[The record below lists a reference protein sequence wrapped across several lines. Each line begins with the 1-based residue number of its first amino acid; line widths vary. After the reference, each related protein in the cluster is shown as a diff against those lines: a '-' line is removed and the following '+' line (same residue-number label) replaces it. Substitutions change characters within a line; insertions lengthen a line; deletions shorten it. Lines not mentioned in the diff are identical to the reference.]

1 MQTDQ
6 VLFLSNADLPQDV
19 RSSGGGGVQSKCRIH
34 VPFRLVCVLLHQP
47 FIDFVLLLCG
57 RCVLFPSAG
66 KIPFIH
72 VGNQVVSELGPIVQ
86 FTKAKVLLLVVLS
99 FICSKL

>member
-1 MQTDQ
+1 MQNTCPLQ
-6 VLFLSNADLPQDV
+6 VSLYAVAPV
-19 RSSGGGGVQSKCRIH
+19 
-34 VPFRLVCVLLHQP
+34 P

-57 RCVLFPSAG
+57 RCVLFLSAG

-86 FTKAKVLLLVVLS
+86 FTKAKVRLWVVLRLYM
-99 FICSKL
+99 F